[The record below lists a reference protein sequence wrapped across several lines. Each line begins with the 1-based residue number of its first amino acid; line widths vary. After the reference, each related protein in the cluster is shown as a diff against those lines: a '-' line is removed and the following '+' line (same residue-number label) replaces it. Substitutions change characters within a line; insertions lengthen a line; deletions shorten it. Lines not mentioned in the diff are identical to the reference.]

1 MKALIV
7 LSFMGIMHH
16 AFSQQYQPDKVL
28 PKAITSYE
36 KAMVLLADGSVK
48 NAIPL
53 LEKSIQQDPNYVDAY
68 LSLAGVYG
76 ELKNY
81 ELAIKYYEMAKLKDS
96 LYFKIYHLPYSIN
109 LAGLGKWKQA
119 ANAIETFLSISN
131 LSEKSLKSAA
141 YRKKCYEFAIQY
153 EQKKLYQPY
162 QFKPINLGDSV
173 NSPQSEYLPSL
184 TVDDSLLVFSRRG
197 TQGGEYFYQSN
208 IHQQKY
214 SKAQLVK
221 GDINEEPFKGALSIS
236 ADAEWMVFAGELA
249 GKNFGSYDLYISY
262 NTPNGWSDPIN
273 LGEPINTGY
282 WESAPCLSPD
292 KKALYFA
299 SNRPNG
305 FGGSDIYVCYRDEKG
320 RWSKP
325 INLGE
330 QINTMGDETAP
341 YIHADNQ
348 TLYFTSNGL
357 AGYGGSDMFVCRKG
371 PFNSWSVPENL
382 GYPINTIENEG
393 SLAVSADGIHAFY
406 ASDRSDSRG
415 GLDLYSF
422 ELPEQIRPFKT
433 LYVKGFIYDNQ
444 TKKGLPSGI
453 ELIDNATGKPTMQ
466 LQTDETGFYFTT
478 LPTNKDYTFVVNR
491 KGYVYYNKTYTF
503 SNKQA
508 DSTYKQDIFL
518 EPLVIKKSIVFKN
531 VLFEINSFQLKDT
544 NNVELNELA
553 QLLLENPNL
562 RIEIIGHTDN
572 TGDEEKNIILSTKRA
587 KSIVSYLIEKG
598 IAINRLTYKGL
609 GSSTPIADNQTE
621 AGKAA
626 NRRTEF
632 VIIGL

>member
-81 ELAIKYYEMAKLKDS
+81 ELAIKYYEMAKSKDS
-96 LYFKIYHLPYSIN
+96 SYFKIYHLPYSIN

-162 QFKPINLGDSV
+162 QFNPINLGDSV

-320 RWSKP
+320 RWGKP
-325 INLGE
+325 INMGE

-433 LYVKGFIYDNQ
+433 LYVKGFVYDNQ
-444 TKKGLPSGI
+444 TKRGLPSGI

-491 KGYVYYNKTYTF
+491 KGYVYYNKTYAF

-572 TGDEEKNIILSTKRA
+572 TGDEEKNILLSTKRA

-598 IAINRLTYKGL
+598 ISINRLTYKGL
-609 GSSTPIADNQTE
+609 GSSTPIADNKTE

>member
-491 KGYVYYNKTYTF
+491 KGYVYYNKTYAF

-518 EPLVIKKSIVFKN
+518 EPLAIKKSIVFKN

>member
-7 LSFMGIMHH
+7 LSFMGIMQH

-81 ELAIKYYEMAKLKDS
+81 ELAIKYYEMAKSKDS

-162 QFKPINLGDSV
+162 QFNPINLGDSV

-197 TQGGEYFYQSN
+197 TQGGEYFFQSN

-320 RWSKP
+320 RWGKP
-325 INLGE
+325 INMGE

-433 LYVKGFIYDNQ
+433 LYVKGFVYDNQ

-491 KGYVYYNKTYTF
+491 KGYVYYNKTYAF

-518 EPLVIKKSIVFKN
+518 EPLAIKKSIVFKN

-587 KSIVSYLIEKG
+587 KSIVSYLIEKR

>member
-81 ELAIKYYEMAKLKDS
+81 ELAIKYYEMAKSKDS

-153 EQKKLYQPY
+153 EEKKLYQPY
-162 QFKPINLGDSV
+162 QFNPINLGDSV

-221 GDINEEPFKGALSIS
+221 GDINEEPFKGALNIS

-320 RWSKP
+320 RWGKP
-325 INLGE
+325 INMGE

-341 YIHADNQ
+341 YIHVDNQ

-422 ELPEQIRPFKT
+422 ELQEQIRPFKT
-433 LYVKGFIYDNQ
+433 LYVKGFVYDNQ
-444 TKKGLPSGI
+444 TKRGLPSGI

-491 KGYVYYNKTYTF
+491 KGYVYYSKTYAF

-518 EPLVIKKSIVFKN
+518 EPLAIKKSIVFKN

-553 QLLLENPNL
+553 QLLLENHNL

-632 VIIGL
+632 VIIGI